1 MEALIHHFTLLS
13 DQALVDKTFDPSRIE
28 DLMRLFEVD
37 SYKAWAALESEQQQE
52 LEEAEDSLREAELE
66 LDRDME
72 WGMEEYRRT
81 LEEMEKMEAAEL
93 KELEEKAENARRT
106 GNLMEKAA
114 TIAAKRH
121 IAAAMGSA
129 AASMRSAWKTA
140 AGNKVHPS

>member
-13 DQALVDKTFDPSRIE
+13 DQALVDKTFDPATIE

-37 SYKAWAALESEQQQE
+37 SYKAWAALEAEQQQQ
-52 LEEAEDSLREAELE
+52 LEAAEESIREAEAE

-81 LEEMEKMEAAEL
+81 LEEMERMEAAEL
-93 KELEEKAENARRT
+93 KELEEKAETARRT
-106 GNLMEKAA
+106 GNLLEKAA

-140 AGNKVHPS
+140 SGNKVHPS